1 MTLKDRELR
10 RSCLTCPVDMY
21 KTVQRWLKGVKVKLM
36 VKDRALVLGIVLC
49 ATCLAVAAVHGKTGT
64 FRQQSYGP
72 RGRVE
77 FVGEVVKVDAESR
90 SMTLRS
96 RGKTVSF
103 DISNAVLQGY
113 GSIAGIKKGDRV
125 GVGYTTNGIRIVKSP
140 KIAVEAGPEK
150 AFVEKVPSVQ
160 KPKKPS
166 PFARR
171 MNTDGKSFADVD
183 NNKDGK
189 ITPIELSV
197 VMPNLTMEQFRRY
210 DKNHDGHLDRA
221 EFEQITLP

>member
-1 MTLKDRELR
+1 MCKDRRLVVAIVF
-10 RSCLTCPVDMY
+10 CLTC
-21 KTVQRWLKGVKVKLM
+21 
-36 VKDRALVLGIVLC
+36 
-49 ATCLAVAAVHGKTGT
+49 LAAPAVHGKTGT
-64 FRQQSYGP
+64 FRQQSHGP

-77 FVGEVVKVDAESR
+77 FVGEVVKVDTESR

-96 RGKTVSF
+96 RGNTVSF
-103 DISNAVLQGY
+103 DISNPLLQGY

-125 GVGYTTNGIRIVKSP
+125 GVGYTTDGIRIVKSP
-140 KIAVEAGPEK
+140 KIAVEAGGEK
-150 AFVEKVPSVQ
+150 AVVEKVPSVQ
-160 KPKKPS
+160 KGKKPS

-183 NNKDGK
+183 NNRDGK

-197 VMPNLTMEQFRRY
+197 VIPNLTMQQFRQY

-221 EFEQITLP
+221 EFEQIQLP

>member
-1 MTLKDRELR
+1 MCKHQIVVLAILL
-10 RSCLTCPVDMY
+10 SITCIV
-21 KTVQRWLKGVKVKLM
+21 TQGVQAKSRTSA
-36 VKDRALVLGIVLC
+36 RQSQH
-49 ATCLAVAAVHGKTGT
+49 THGRIDVT
-64 FRQQSYGP
+64 
-72 RGRVE
+72 
-77 FVGEVVKVDAESR
+77 GEVLKVDIDAR

-96 RGKTVSF
+96 GGRMINL
-103 DISNAVLQGY
+103 DISNPVLQGY
-113 GSIAGIKKGDRV
+113 GSVTAIKKGDRV
-125 GVGYTTNGIRIVKSP
+125 GAGYTANGIRITKLP
-140 KIAVEAGPEK
+140 RIEGLPEK
-150 AFVEKVPSVQ
+150 NVPAPPSVQ

-197 VMPNLTMEQFRRY
+197 VIPDLTMEQFRQY
-210 DKNHDGHLDRA
+210 DKNHDGHLNRA